1 MLNAAARTSN
11 LFAPMKRYRI
21 LNLEPNN
28 YSADAL
34 AILQSLGQV
43 DNGPLTRLELLARVH
58 EYEILIVRLAH
69 QVDGKIIDRAECLK
83 AIVTATTGL
92 DHIDVAYAETK
103 NIKVLSL
110 RGETEFLRGIPA
122 TAEHTWALLLALVRR
137 IPAAFQSVLAGEWE
151 RDRFKGHDLAGKRL
165 GILGLG
171 RIGEMI
177 ARYGQAFNMR
187 VVAYDPYRKDW
198 LPGVERASSQSEL
211 LRQSQVLSVHVPLN
225 EETENLLGASELAQL
240 PPGALLVNTA
250 RGQVID
256 EAALLA
262 ALEQGHLAG
271 AALDVLWDER
281 AAGPNRSL
289 LVQYAR
295 THDNLLITP
304 HIGGATYESMA
315 TTEIFMARKLKTF
328 LENLEASSG

>member
-1 MLNAAARTSN
+1 
-11 LFAPMKRYRI
+11 MKRYRI
-21 LNLEPNN
+21 LNLEPDN
-28 YSADAL
+28 YSAAAL

-43 DNGPLTRLELLARVH
+43 DNGPMTRLELLEHARK
-58 EYEILIVRLAH
+58 YEILIVRLAH
-69 QVDGKIIDRAECLK
+69 QVDREIIDRAERLK

-92 DHIDVAYAETK
+92 DHIDMACAEAK

-122 TAEHTWALLLALVRR
+122 TAEHTWALLLTLVRR
-137 IPAAFQSVLAGEWE
+137 IPSAFQSVLVGEWE
-151 RDRFKGHDLAGKRL
+151 RDRFKGHDLAGKTL

-171 RIGEMI
+171 RIGEMV
-177 ARYGQAFNMR
+177 ARYGQVFGMH

-198 LPGVERASSQSEL
+198 PPEVECSISLGDL
-211 LRQSQVLSVHVPLN
+211 LRQSQVLCLHVPLN
-225 EETENLLGASELAQL
+225 EETTNLLGASELAQL

-262 ALEQGHLAG
+262 ALEQGPLAG

-281 AAGPNRSL
+281 ASGANRSP

-304 HIGGATYESMA
+304 HIAGATYASMA
-315 TTEIFMARKLKTF
+315 ATEIFMARKLRTY
-328 LENLEASSG
+328 LETLSE

>member
-1 MLNAAARTSN
+1 
-11 LFAPMKRYRI
+11 MKRYRI
-21 LNLEPNN
+21 LNLEPDN
-28 YSADAL
+28 YSAAAL
-34 AILQSLGQV
+34 AILQSLGRV
-43 DNGPLTRLELLARVH
+43 DNGPLTRLELLARLH

-69 QVDGKIIDRAECLK
+69 QFDREIIDRAERLK

-92 DHIDVAYAETK
+92 DHIDVACAKAK
-103 NIKVLSL
+103 NIEVLSL

-137 IPAAFQSVLAGEWE
+137 IPSAFQSVLVGEWE
-151 RDRFKGHDLAGKRL
+151 RDRFKGHDLAGKTL

-171 RIGEMI
+171 RIGEMV

-187 VVAYDPYRKDW
+187 VVAYDPYRVDW
-198 LPGVERASSQSEL
+198 PAGVERAASQKDL
-211 LRQSQVLSVHVPLN
+211 LRQSQVLCVHVPLN
-225 EETENLLGASELAQL
+225 EETKNLLGASELAQL

-262 ALEQGHLAG
+262 ALEQGPLAG
-271 AALDVLWDER
+271 AVLDVLSDER
-281 AAGPNRSL
+281 AAGPNRSP

-304 HIGGATYESMA
+304 HIAGATYESMA
-315 TTEIFMARKLKTF
+315 ATEIFMAHKLRTY
-328 LENLEASSG
+328 LETLSE